1 MATVTRENVGKL
13 QDRITVKVAKEDY
26 FPSFE
31 KSLKN
36 YAKTAS
42 VPGFRK
48 GMVPVGMVK
57 KMYGQSIFNDEIIR
71 NAGEQLENY
80 LREQKLG
87 IFGKPMLLPNE
98 TPLQLDMNAPADVD
112 FTFEVGLKPEFSIP
126 AIDAK
131 KAISKYKIEVSDKQV
146 DTEVDRLSRRF
157 GKVEDQEVVTKGD
170 DILYNYYQ
178 SCDENGNVAE
188 GAEKIEDTV
197 LLEKLPAK
205 LQALLNGKKVDE
217 SIVIR
222 PVDVCTEEELKS
234 FLKDPLKKD
243 ESAAEQYFKLTIT
256 KIGLLIPAEV
266 NEELFAQV
274 FQNVEVK
281 DEADFKDRI
290 RQELGREYER
300 VTLDRLNNEIYEVL
314 VHQTPFELPVDF
326 LKRWLMDGQ
335 DKPKSAEEVEKEFPG
350 FEHQLRWTLISDKLI
365 MDNNI
370 QVSMEDVNADI
381 KGRVLAYFGI
391 EAGDEAPWMEGYMQK
406 IAKDEKTLNETYQR
420 LMFDKLFQF
429 LHTQFAISEQT
440 VSEEE
445 FMKLSDPHTAHHHHH

>member
-36 YAKTAS
+36 YAKTAN

-71 NAGEQLENY
+71 NAGEQLEQY
-80 LREQKLG
+80 LRDQKLG
-87 IFGKPMLLPNE
+87 IFGKPMLLPSE
-98 TPLQLDMNAPADVD
+98 SPLQLDMNAPADVD
-112 FTFEVGLKPEFSIP
+112 FTFEVGLKPEFTIP
-126 AIDAK
+126 AIDEK
-131 KAISKYKIEVSDKQV
+131 KALTKYKIEVSDKQV
-146 DTEVDRLSRRF
+146 DTEVDRLARRF
-157 GKVEDQEVVTKGD
+157 GKVEDQEAVTKGD
-170 DILYNYYQ
+170 DIIYNYYQ
-178 SCDENGNVAE
+178 PCDEQGNVAE

-197 LLEKLPAK
+197 LLEKLPVK
-205 LQALLNGKKVDE
+205 LQELLQGKKAEE

-222 PVDVCTEEELKS
+222 PMDVCTPDELKS

-243 ESAAEQYFKLTIT
+243 ESAADQYFKLTIT

-266 NEELFAQV
+266 NEALFAQV

-335 DKPKSAEEVEKEFPG
+335 DKPKTAEEVEKEFPG

-365 MDNNI
+365 LDNGI

-381 KGRVLAYFGI
+381 KSRVLAYFGI
-391 EAGDEAPWMEGYMQK
+391 EEGDEAPWMEGYMQK

-429 LHTQFAISEQT
+429 LYTQFTINEQQISE
-440 VSEEE
+440 ED
-445 FMKLSDPHTAHHHHH
+445 FMKLTDAHTAHHHHH